1 MSKEPTFIK
10 KKIAA
15 FLSWFRQGPPLT
27 KGSGERP
34 TTPRPDFPQPLFK
47 LRLEDSLSGPLSQAA
62 AAATELRKAFPPSDH
77 VLTTEAQQDT
87 YMWQYRQLRTSG
99 MPWEEARRQALELA
113 LKVRT

>member
-1 MSKEPTFIK
+1 MSKEFIK

-15 FLSWFRQGPPLT
+15 FLSWFRLGQGALIEPKPP
-27 KGSGERP
+27 
-34 TTPRPDFPQPLFK
+34 FK
-47 LRLEDSLSGPLSQAA
+47 LRLDDRLSRPLSKV
-62 AAATELRKAFPPSDH
+62 ATELSRAVPSSDR

-99 MPWEEARRQALELA
+99 VPWEEARRQALELA